1 MGFLSRF
8 RRQPPNQGVT
18 VEEGWPS
25 NADNGFVVFDI
36 ETTGLSPTADRILEM
51 GLIRVDANGNPLGY
65 WSTLVNPQG
74 SVGATH
80 IHGIKQSD
88 VADSPTFAECV
99 DQVLEKLKGQVLV
112 AHNAKFDHSFLKAEL
127 GRTGW
132 SLPEIPIVCTMLE
145 TRYFLPGISRKRLV
159 DCVEAIGIDQEIQHR
174 ALGDASL
181 TTALFHF
188 YLNGPVDRNRSAHL
202 RALPVNASS
211 ILWPATP
218 GEPISFVS
226 GPKKVSRTTAPARA
240 GILRS
245 ISEIMPEDLLG
256 DEATPNEISY
266 AALLLNSLEDGAISD
281 VEIAALGDCAT
292 SFGLNRETVERIHRT
307 LLLALAREAWR
318 DGVVSR
324 AETQEISDCAKQLGL
339 AESDGKACLKEIEDL
354 RLARITARSKPIPSD
369 WLHGDPLRVGD
380 RVVITGCYEAGRFE
394 LESQARKLGVRITGS
409 VSGKTTLL
417 VSDGTINGNKE
428 ADAKRLGLR
437 VIGPDIFRTLLEY
450 VQPALS
456 VSDIP
461 MPNAPTGGVDA
472 TLKPTL
478 DKMESL
484 VCVRCGGSFTR
495 VVARGRKPHECGTC
509 RAATSQ

>member
-8 RRQPPNQGVT
+8 RREPSNRGVT

-25 NADNGFVVFDI
+25 NAGNGFVVFDI

-51 GLIRVDANGNPLGY
+51 GLIRIDANGNPLGY

-80 IHGIKQSD
+80 IHGIKQTD
-88 VADSPTFAECV
+88 VANSPTFAECV

-127 GRTGW
+127 GRAGW
-132 SLPEIPIVCTMLE
+132 SLPEVPIVCTMLE

-159 DCVEAIGIDQEIQHR
+159 DCVEAIGINQDVEHR

-181 TTALFHF
+181 TAALFHF
-188 YLNGPVDRNRSAHL
+188 YLNGPVDRSRSAHL
-202 RALPVNASS
+202 RTLPVNASS
-211 ILWPATP
+211 IVWPAEP
-218 GEPISFVS
+218 GEPISLARP
-226 GPKKVSRTTAPARA
+226 PKRANQSTPPAQV
-240 GILRS
+240 GILQS

-266 AALLLNSLEDGAISD
+266 AALLLNSLEDGSISN

-292 SFGLNRETVERIHRT
+292 SFGLLGETVEGIHRT

-324 AETQEISDCAKQLGL
+324 AETQEIGECAKQLGL
-339 AESDGKACLKEIEDL
+339 SESDGKACLKEIEDL
-354 RLARITARSKPIPSD
+354 RVARIAARSKPIPAD

-380 RVVITGCYEAGRFE
+380 RVVITGCYEDGRFE
-394 LESQARKLGVRITGS
+394 LENQARKLGVRITGS

-428 ADAKRLGLR
+428 ADAKRLDLR
-437 VIGPDIFRTLLEY
+437 VVGPDVFRTLLEY
-450 VQPALS
+450 VQPATS
-456 VSDIP
+456 VSGVPASKDL
-461 MPNAPTGGVDA
+461 TEGVDA
-472 TLKPTL
+472 TPTVE
-478 DKMESL
+478 KTESL
-484 VCVRCGGSFTR
+484 VCVKCGVTFAR
-495 VVARGRKPHECGTC
+495 VVARGRKPHECGDC
-509 RAATSQ
+509 RAAAHQ